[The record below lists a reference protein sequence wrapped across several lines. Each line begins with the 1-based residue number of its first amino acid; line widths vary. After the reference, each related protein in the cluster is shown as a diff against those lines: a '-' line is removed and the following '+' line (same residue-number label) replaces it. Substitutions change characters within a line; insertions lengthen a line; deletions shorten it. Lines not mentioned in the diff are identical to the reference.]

1 MNKSEYELHVFIES
15 LYNDI
20 RECYSKNIQEK
31 FVHLCSIQ
39 IRENTVQK
47 KKYIYIYI
55 YIFAAVSCSDDKRM
69 QSIHSIETYVYGT
82 SKDLLSG
89 KEEIECNNI
98 IKRYKYDYL

>member
-1 MNKSEYELHVFIES
+1 MIYGNVIQKIYKKSLFTCVLSKYE
-15 LYNDI
+15 
-20 RECYSKNIQEK
+20 RIQ
-31 FVHLCSIQ
+31 C
-39 IRENTVQK
+39 K
-47 KKYIYIYI
+47 KKIYI